1 MKDSVIHTCPTTS
14 RRIVPVGLASI
25 FAGIARRVLFAHL
38 RKIER
43 GLITITEG
51 CERHVFGSE
60 GGLAATITVHDHAFY
75 TDIAF
80 GGSIGAGEAYMSGS
94 WSTDDLVTVVRIIV
108 LNRRVLMDIEG
119 GLAAFAQPLHWM
131 MHALRRNNQAGS
143 RKNIS
148 AHYDLGNDFYRLWLD
163 QTMTYSCNIFEREN
177 STIDEASVLKYDHIC
192 RKLSLTPADHVI
204 EIGSGWGGFAVH
216 AAKHYGC
223 RITTTTISRQ
233 QHDWAKD
240 LFRREGIGDRVKL
253 LFEDYRNLTGKYD
266 KLVSI
271 EMIEAVG
278 HHFLD
283 VFFKTCSDRVKDDGM
298 MALQAII
305 INEQAYRAQIK
316 SVDFIRRYIFPGGF
330 IPSIDSISSSLAKV
344 TDMQIFHLEDL
355 TPHYAR
361 TLQVWRERFFAN
373 IDAVRNLGY
382 PETFIRMWEYYLCY
396 CEGAFLERY
405 IGNVQMVLTKPGSRP
420 AEILPLIGSDSAP
433 VTLGYYGTGAAACRG
448 PDELRTQVEVIHEG
462 LAYKQRWS

>member
-1 MKDSVIHTCPTTS
+1 MMKDSVIPTCPTAG
-14 RRIVPVGLASI
+14 RRIVPVGLAGI
-25 FAGIARRVLFAHL
+25 FAGIARRAVFAHL
-38 RKIER
+38 QKIER
-43 GLITITEG
+43 GLITIFEG

-94 WSTDDLVTVVRIIV
+94 WSADDLVTLVRIIV

-119 GLAAFAQPLHWM
+119 GLAAFAQPLHWL
-131 MHALRRNNQAGS
+131 MHALRKNTQAGS

-148 AHYDLGNDFYRLWLD
+148 AHYDLGNDFYSLWLD
-163 QTMTYSCNIFEREN
+163 RTMTYSCNIFEREN
-177 STIDEASVLKYDHIC
+177 ATIEEAATSKYDRIC
-192 RKLSLTPADHVI
+192 RKLALKPDDHVL
-204 EIGSGWGGFAVH
+204 EIGTGWGGFAVH
-216 AAKHYGC
+216 AVKHYGC
-223 RITTTTISRQ
+223 RVTTTTISRQ

-240 LFRREGIGDRVKL
+240 LFRREGIGDQVEL

-283 VFFKTCSDRVKDDGM
+283 VFFKTCSDRLKDDGM

-330 IPSIDSISSSLAKV
+330 IPSINSISRSLAKV
-344 TDMQIFHLEDL
+344 TDMQVFHLEYL
-355 TPHYAR
+355 TPYYAR

-373 IDAVRNLGY
+373 IDAVRKLGY
-382 PETFIRMWEYYLCY
+382 PEAFIRMWEYYLCY
-396 CEGAFLERY
+396 CEGAFRERY
-405 IGNVQMVLTKPGSRP
+405 IGNVQMVLAKPGSRP
-420 AEILPLIGSDSAP
+420 TGILP
-433 VTLGYYGTGAAACRG
+433 TLTG
-448 PDELRTQVEVIHEG
+448 
-462 LAYKQRWS
+462 